1 MRFDAILFDIDAT
14 LSNSTGAV
22 VRTWH
27 AGTLTLTSIKWDRR
41 TEDRDRGLAWNGR

>member
-1 MRFDAILFDIDAT
+1 MRFDAILFDIDAA
-14 LSNSTGAV
+14 L